1 MFKPIPLCGFVASIA
16 CLALLAL
23 FDAGCGRKPP
33 EEVTIYCG
41 VDEPYAS
48 KVFADFEAQ
57 TGTHV
62 KAEYDV
68 ESSKSIGLAGRL
80 EAEKDHPQADVWW
93 SSEPFLSVRLQN
105 AGVLTPYRPATAQDI
120 PDAFK
125 DADGFW
131 TGTGLRAR
139 VLAVGAGSAQP
150 PFPITSLADLADPRL
165 KGKVTMARPTS
176 GATVAHLATLYT
188 VWGPDKAMAFLTK
201 LHDNGINL
209 VGGNAVVAE
218 EVGKG
223 TFCLGLTDTDD
234 ISDAQS
240 NGGKLTMVVPDQG
253 PQDDGTLAICTSV
266 AMVNGTKHQEAARKL
281 IDFLVSR
288 QVEQKL
294 LDVKFARWSVRPG
307 GPESIKAI
315 KVDYKAVAAN
325 AGRAEREGLAL
336 LEGRKPG

>member
-1 MFKPIPLCGFVASIA
+1 MFKLKLSIT
-16 CLALLAL
+16 CLALLSCMLL
-23 FDAGCGRKPP
+23 FPLLQSGCGRKAP

-48 KVFADFEAQ
+48 KVFQDFEAQ
-57 TGTHV
+57 TGIHV
-62 KAEYDV
+62 KPEYDI

-105 AGVLTPYRPATAQDI
+105 AGVLTPYRPSTAADI
-120 PDAFK
+120 PDQFK
-125 DADGFW
+125 DTDGYW
-131 TGTGLRAR
+131 TGTALRAR
-139 VLAVGAGSAQP
+139 VLAVGTGSALP
-150 PFPITSLADLADPRL
+150 PFAITSLQDLADPRL
-165 KGKVTMARPTS
+165 KGNVTMARPTS

-188 VWGPDKAMAFLTK
+188 VWGPEKTIAFLTK

-223 TFCLGLTDTDD
+223 SFSLGLTDTDD

-240 NGGKLTMVVPDQG
+240 SGGQLTMVVPDQG
-253 PQDDGTLAICTSV
+253 PQGDGTLALCTSV
-266 AMVNGTKHQEAARKL
+266 AMVKGTQHQEAAQKL
-281 IDFLVSR
+281 IDFLVSK

-294 LDVKFARWSVRPG
+294 IAMNFARWSVRAG
-307 GPESIKAI
+307 GSDSVKAM
-315 KVDYKAVAAN
+315 KVDYKAAAAVAS
-325 AGRAEREGLAL
+325 RAEREGLAL
-336 LEGRKPG
+336 LEGRKPE

>member
-1 MFKPIPLCGFVASIA
+1 MANRNSSIG
-16 CLALLAL
+16 LMALLACLPL
-23 FDAGCGRKPP
+23 FNLLQCGCSKKPP

-48 KVFADFEAQ
+48 KVFGDFEAQ
-57 TGTHV
+57 TGIHV
-62 KAEYDV
+62 KAEYDI

-80 EAEKDHPQADVWW
+80 EAEKEHPQADVWW

-105 AGVLTPYRPATAQDI
+105 AGVLTPYHPSTAQDI
-120 PDAFK
+120 PDQFK
-125 DADGFW
+125 DADGYW
-131 TGTGLRAR
+131 TGTALRAR
-139 VLAVGAGSAQP
+139 VLAVGTGSAQP
-150 PFPITSLADLADPRL
+150 PFPITSLADLSDPRL

-188 VWGPDKAMAFLTK
+188 VWGPEKTAAFLTR

-223 TFCLGLTDTDD
+223 TFSLGLTDTDD

-240 NGGKLTMVVPDQG
+240 NGGQLTMVVPDQG
-253 PQDDGTLAICTSV
+253 PQGEGTLALCTSV
-266 AMVNGTKHQEAARKL
+266 AMVKGTKHQQAAQKL
-281 IDFLVSR
+281 IDYLVGR

-294 LDVKFARWSVRPG
+294 IDLKFARWSVRG
-307 GPESIKAI
+307 GGADSIKAI
-315 KVDYKAVAAN
+315 KVDYKAAAAVAT
-325 AGRAEREGLAL
+325 RAEREGIAL
-336 LEGRKPG
+336 LEGRKPE

>member
-1 MFKPIPLCGFVASIA
+1 MVKLKVSVALISSLALIPL
-16 CLALLAL
+16 LALLQS
-23 FDAGCGRKPP
+23 GCGRKPP

-48 KVFADFEAQ
+48 KVFQDFEAQ
-57 TGTHV
+57 TGIHV

-105 AGVLTPYRPATAQDI
+105 AGVLTPYRPSTAGDI
-120 PDAFK
+120 PEQFK
-125 DADGFW
+125 DADGYW
-131 TGTGLRAR
+131 TGTALRAR
-139 VLAVGAGSAQP
+139 VLAVGTGAAEP

-188 VWGPDKAMAFLTK
+188 VWGPDRVMAFLSK

-223 TFCLGLTDTDD
+223 SFSLGLTDTDD

-253 PQDDGTLAICTSV
+253 PHGEGTLAICTSV
-266 AMVNGTKHQEAARKL
+266 AMVNGTKHQEAAQKL

-294 LDVKFARWSVRPG
+294 LDMKFARWSVRVG
-307 GPESIKAI
+307 GSDSIKAM
-315 KVDYKAVAAN
+315 KVDYKAAA
-325 AGRAEREGLAL
+325 AIASRAEREGLAL
-336 LEGRKPG
+336 LEGRKPE